1 MKLRIRPP
9 PSRIRNMLTQT
20 AVTILPIGC
29 VVKNDAIALKD
40 PFANQA

>member
-1 MKLRIRPP
+1 
-9 PSRIRNMLTQT
+9 MLAQT

-29 VVKNDAIALKD
+29 AVKNDAFVPKD